1 MKVEICYATLSKRHP
16 RFWKELEFKDDQH
29 LQNYIAKATRE
40 GKKIIQW
47 IVVSDPCVWVLPID
61 SYPESVKPS
70 LSVAKRVGIR
80 YSIPQFEKKVNQDQ
94 IDLEN
99 SFIYFENIKTESDG

>member
-1 MKVEICYATLSKRHP
+1 MKVEICYATQSKKHS
-16 RFWKELEFKDDQH
+16 RFCIELEFNDSKH
-29 LQNYIAKATRE
+29 LDNYIAKANRE

-47 IVVSDPCVWVLPID
+47 IVISDPCVWVLPID
-61 SYPESVKPS
+61 SYPESVTPS
-70 LSVAKRVGIR
+70 LSVAKKVGVR

-99 SFIYFENIKTESDG
+99 SFIYFENIKSEYDE